1 MRADARQHR
10 GPAAQDARTR
20 VAVHQ
25 AARGEEHQ
33 APEEQP
39 AADRGQAAAVR
50 RGPVDLLRAVSRR
63 DECPAAVL
71 AVEEPLQVSE
81 DAAADLRREPRLVA
95 AELVRDAESLV
106 PAEVEPR
113 LVDSQRAVDRQDG
126 PQAVRVARAA
136 DQVVAVHPELGGGRL
151 AARRYLLRGPL
162 LRGAVQRRE
171 DEQPVLVVLHQ
182 RVLRQAV
189 WPRSREELPEPRVPK
204 PEAAARR
211 QPREP

>member
-1 MRADARQHR
+1 M
-10 GPAAQDARTR
+10 
-20 VAVHQ
+20 HQ
-25 AARGEEHQ
+25 AARVEEHQ
-33 APEEQP
+33 APEAQS
-39 AADRGQAAAVR
+39 AADRGLAASVP
-50 RGPVDLLRAVSRR
+50 RGPVDLLRVVSRR

-81 DAAADLRREPRLVA
+81 DAAAELRREPRRVA
-95 AELVRDAESLV
+95 AELVRVAEALV

-113 LVDSQRAVDRQDG
+113 LVDSQRAVDRLDG

-136 DQVVAVHPELGGGRL
+136 DQVVAVHPALGGGRL
-151 AARRYLLRGPL
+151 AAARVRQQVVRP
-162 LRGAVQRRE
+162 RE
-171 DEQPVLVVLHQ
+171 DQQP
-182 RVLRQAV
+182 VLRQAV